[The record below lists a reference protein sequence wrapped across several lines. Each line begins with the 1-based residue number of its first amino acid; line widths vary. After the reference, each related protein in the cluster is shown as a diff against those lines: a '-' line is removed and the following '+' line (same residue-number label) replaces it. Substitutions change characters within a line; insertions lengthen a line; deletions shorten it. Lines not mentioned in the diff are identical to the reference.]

1 MDSNKFKLR
10 KAKNKVEKLKRFYTH
25 LAVYMAINSVITIV
39 KVMSGMNNGETFKDA
54 LFDYSTLMSWMVWG
68 MVLLIHAFA
77 VFGLPRIIGDDWEE
91 QKIQQFMDEELQQ
104 DKNYK

>member
-25 LAVYMAINSVITIV
+25 LAVYVVINTVITAV

-54 LFDYSTLMSWMVWG
+54 FFDFSTLMSWMVWG

-91 QKIQQFMDEELQQ
+91 RKIQQFMDEELQQ
-104 DKNYK
+104 DKKYK